1 MSISVAVIDEL
12 ARALGEDLPPE
23 LRDALVRIEGAERG
37 VTQVMVTTGVT
48 PARST
53 SAGAARQRRYRE
65 RLKARAAGLDVAA
78 EGVTVTSPGITPSVT
93 EASRVMPDV
102 TVGDGLVQ
110 KNFPPHPPIRKYKNP
125 KRGVMGRHRVTSQQ
139 MPIVDQ
145 IEIDASDPIFR
156 EITAMRGGREPI
168 VGKRGVAWISAGE
181 VAVARARMAETV
193 RVLRPSS
200 VAMHSAIGPPHASGT
215 G

>member
-1 MSISVAVIDEL
+1 
-12 ARALGEDLPPE
+12 
-23 LRDALVRIEGAERG
+23 
-37 VTQVMVTTGVT
+37 
-48 PARST
+48 
-53 SAGAARQRRYRE
+53 
-65 RLKARAAGLDVAA
+65 
-78 EGVTVTSPGITPSVT
+78 
-93 EASRVMPDV
+93 
-102 TVGDGLVQ
+102 
-110 KNFPPHPPIRKYKNP
+110 
-125 KRGVMGRHRVTSQQ
+125 MGRHRVTSQQ
-139 MPIVDQ
+139 MAIVDQ
-145 IEIDASDPIFR
+145 VEIDASDPIFR